1 MVDGQPACIQEA
13 LSTCRATG
21 HLHYQTFDGKTFD
34 FAGTCTYTLTKTCD
48 PDPAL
53 PLFSVEAKNE
63 DGDNPEVPSVGAV
76 TVRVYDVTVVVVRAE
91 NGIVRV
97 RQESKKIT
105 KSNATLRCFA
115 GIMSLTTI
123 LRAFSNLDASPRV
136 RGRHHTVNSSMETP
150 QRSKKAI
157 FLPDV

>member
-1 MVDGQPACIQEA
+1 MVDGQPTCIQEA

-34 FAGTCTYTLTKTCD
+34 FTGTCTYTLTKTCD
-48 PDPAL
+48 PNPAL
-53 PLFSVEAKNE
+53 PVFSVEAKNE
-63 DGDNPEVPSVGAV
+63 DRDNPKVSSIGAV

-97 RQESKKIT
+97 CQENKKTI
-105 KSNATLRCFA
+105 KSNATLRYFA

-123 LRAFSNLDASPRV
+123 LRVFSNLDGSPRV
-136 RGRHHTVNSSMETP
+136 CGRHHTVTSCTETP
-150 QRSKKAI
+150 QNSKNPI
-157 FLPDV
+157 FLPHI